1 MRGAELAPD
10 HAADEVRLVRS
21 RRGDEQIGVSNVGD
35 AQLVHIRAA
44 LDHDHIQRGGNI
56 GGALRVA
63 LDDGDVMPFCQELLR
78 NGIAHAASAHDHN
91 FHIPSSPF
99 IMFRPL
105 TRAARYY
112 SRYSPRFQQQTQGNC
127 IVFVCE

>member
-1 MRGAELAPD
+1 MRGTELAPD

-21 RRGDEQIGVSNVGD
+21 RCGDEQIGVCNVGN

-44 LDHDHIQRGGNI
+44 LDHDHIQRGRNI
-56 GGALRVA
+56 GSALRIT
-63 LDDGDVMPFCQELLR
+63 LDDGNVMPFCQKLFR
-78 NGIAHAASAHDHN
+78 NGIAHAASAHNHN
-91 FHIPSSPF
+91 FHILSSPV

-105 TRAARYY
+105 VRVTKYY
-112 SRYSPRFQQQTQGNC
+112 SRHSPMFQQQTQGNY